1 MGGVPSLGVPG
12 GIVTALLLAAGLVV
26 LVVREVRA
34 QRGESRRHRRA
45 TLLTLR
51 VATALGVWLVAVQP
65 RLVSERTEHRAGRL
79 AVLFDASRSLRARD
93 ARGTRAEAARAL
105 AARLAA
111 GPGAE
116 SADVYTFGA
125 NARPASLAGL
135 GARLDP
141 REDDTRLADVVRQ
154 VLAAGDRTGRD
165 GGEVGAVVLVS
176 DGADRARAPVAE
188 ALARLGVKVHTVA
201 LGGRRALRD
210 DAIAAVAADATAFLR
225 QTGRV
230 RVTVRSTAGGAIPV
244 VLRRGGVVLREAVV
258 EVPAGAEASV
268 ELPLSADALGR
279 TAYTVTIPVAADDDV
294 PENNERAF
302 VVRVVR
308 DKLRVLLVC
317 GRPSADQRFFRE
329 FLQRDPS
336 IDLVSFFILRGVSDQ
351 ADAQN
356 DELAL
361 IPFPTD
367 ELFTEHLGSFD
378 IVFFQNFAY
387 GPYRLAGYLPNVAD
401 HIDRGGSFAMIG
413 GELSFGGGAYADTP
427 LAGVLPVEVPPAG
440 ASESE
445 LVDLETFRPT
455 IAPALARQPVV
466 LWQPEPA
473 QSAAALRALAPLH
486 GVNRVLGLRGEAE
499 VLLEHPTLREP
510 SGRPHPVLVVGT
522 KEKGRTL
529 ALLTDDAW
537 RWGLTT
543 GGATGDASAYTR
555 FWDRALRWLARDP
568 TLEPAQLD
576 TDRASYGPRGRVVVE
591 GVLRDA
597 RYSPLADRAVALVMR
612 RGAEGISRVAMRTD
626 AEGRVRAELAGPEE
640 PGAYTVAA
648 VPEGAAGPLAEAVFV
663 VETGGDELADPQA
676 HPETLAAISA
686 ATGGAHYDSPD
697 DAPPL
702 ARFDATRTR
711 SLGVVAHAPFAR
723 WPFVLLVALLFGAEW
738 FVRRRWAR
746 P

>member
-1 MGGVPSLGVPG
+1 MGGMPALGVPG
-12 GIVTALLLAAGLVV
+12 GLVTALLIAVVLAV
-26 LVVREVRA
+26 LVVREWRA
-34 QRGESRRHRRA
+34 TAGESHRRRRHV
-45 TLLTLR
+45 LLGLR
-51 VATALGVWLVAVQP
+51 VLTALGVWLVAVQP
-65 RLVSERTEHRAGRL
+65 RFVSERLEQRPGRL

-93 ARGTRAEAARAL
+93 AEGTRAEAAAAL
-105 AARLAA
+105 AARFAA

-116 SADVYTFGA
+116 AAEVYTFGA
-125 NARPASLAGL
+125 TARPAALAGI

-141 REDDTRLADVVRQ
+141 REDDTRLAEVVRQ
-154 VLAAGDRTGRD
+154 VVEPGARAGRD

-176 DGADRARAPVAE
+176 DGADRARAPAAE
-188 ALARLGVKVHTVA
+188 TLARLGVKVHTIA

-230 RVTVRSTAGGAIPV
+230 RVTVRSTSGGPIPV
-244 VLRRGGVVLREAVV
+244 ALRRDGAVLREAVV

-268 ELPLSADALGR
+268 ELPLTADALGR
-279 TAYTVTIPVAADDDV
+279 SAYTVTIPVAADDDV

-351 ADAQN
+351 ANAEN

-401 HIDRGGSFAMIG
+401 HVLRGGSFAMIG

-427 LAGVLPVEVPPAG
+427 LAAVLPVEVPPAG
-440 ASESE
+440 APESE
-445 LVDLETFRPT
+445 LVDLEPFRPV
-455 IAPALARQPVV
+455 IAPALSRHPLVM
-466 LWQPEPA
+466 WQPDPA
-473 QSAAALRALAPLH
+473 QSAATLRALAPLH
-486 GVNRVLGLRGEAE
+486 GVNRVRGLRGEAE

-537 RWGLTT
+537 RWGMTT
-543 GGATGDASAYTR
+543 GGATGDASAYVR

-591 GVLRDA
+591 GILRDA
-597 RYSPLADRAVALVMR
+597 RYLPLADRAVSLSVR
-612 RGAEGISRVAMRTD
+612 RGVAETARVAARTD
-626 AEGRVRAELAGPEE
+626 AEGRVRAELASPEE

-648 VPEGAAGPLAEAVFV
+648 SSEGASQPLAEAVFV
-663 VETGGDELADPQA
+663 VETGGDELADPRA
-676 HPETLAAISA
+676 HPEILEAIAA
-686 ATGGAHYDSPD
+686 ATGGRHYDAPG

-723 WPFVLLVALLFGAEW
+723 WPFVLVVALLFGAEW

>member
-1 MGGVPSLGVPG
+1 MGGGLSLAVPG
-12 GIVTALLLAAGLVV
+12 GVVTALLLAV
-26 LVVREVRA
+26 LLAVFVGREVRA
-34 QRGESRRHRRA
+34 TSGESRRRRRIA
-45 TLLTLR
+45 LIALR
-51 VATALGVWLVAVQP
+51 IATAVGVWFVAVQP
-65 RLVSERTEHRAGRL
+65 RFVSERTEQRAGRL

-93 ARGTRAEAARAL
+93 MGGTRADAASAL
-105 AARLAA
+105 AARFAA

-116 SADVYTFGA
+116 AAEVYTFGA
-125 NARPASLAGL
+125 TARPASLSEL
-135 GARLDP
+135 GARFDP
-141 REDDTRLADVVRQ
+141 REDDTRLADAVQQ
-154 VLAAGDRTGRD
+154 VLADGARAGRD
-165 GGEVGAVVLVS
+165 GGEIGAVLLVS
-176 DGADRARAPVAE
+176 DGADRARMPAAE

-201 LGGRRALRD
+201 LGGERALRD
-210 DAIAAVAADATAFLR
+210 DAIADVASDATAFLR

-230 RVTVRSTAGGAIPV
+230 RVTVRSTNGGPIPV
-244 VLRRGGVVLREAVV
+244 SLRREGAVLREAVV
-258 EVPAGAEASV
+258 EVPAGGEASV

-279 TAYTVTIPVAADDDV
+279 AAYTVAIPVAEDDDV

-317 GRPSADQRFFRE
+317 GRPSADERFFRE
-329 FLQRDPS
+329 FLLRDPS
-336 IDLVSFFILRGVSDQ
+336 LDLVSFFILRGVSDQ
-351 ADAQN
+351 AGGEN

-378 IVFFQNFAY
+378 VVFFQNFAY

-401 HIDRGGSFAMIG
+401 FVERGGSFAMIG
-413 GELSFGGGAYADTP
+413 GDLAFGGGAYADTP
-427 LAGVLPVEVPPAG
+427 IAGVLPVEVPPAG
-440 ASESE
+440 APESE
-445 LVDLETFRPT
+445 IVDLDTFRPV
-455 IAPALARQPVV
+455 IPPALARHPLV
-466 LWQPEPA
+466 LWDPDPA
-473 QSAAALRALAPLH
+473 QSAAVVRALAPLH
-486 GVNRVLGLRGEAE
+486 GVNRVRGLRGEAD

-537 RWGLTT
+537 RWGMTT
-543 GGATGDASAYTR
+543 GGANGDASAYAH

-568 TLEPAQLD
+568 TLDPAHLD
-576 TDRASYGPRGRVVVE
+576 TDRASYGPRGRIVLE
-591 GVLRDA
+591 GTLRDA
-597 RYSPLADRAVALVMR
+597 RYRPVSDQAVALVVR
-612 RGAEGISRVAMRTD
+612 RGAEEAARVVARTD
-626 AEGRVRAELAGPEE
+626 TEGRVRAEITGPEE

-648 VPEGAAGPLAEAVFV
+648 LPEGTTSPLAEAVFV
-663 VETGGDELADPQA
+663 IETGGDELADPRA
-676 HPETLAAISA
+676 HPEILAAISA
-686 ATGGAHYDSPD
+686 ATGGTHHASPD

-711 SLGVVAHAPFAR
+711 SLGMVVRAPFAR

-746 P
+746 S